1 MLNSESVFESIVDQK
16 QPIQLLTTLY
26 RKHTVPHALLF
37 TGIDGIGKKKCSI
50 AFAMLCNCINEGSFS
65 ENNVSFFN
73 KITPCGQCISCNKIL
88 SENHPDIIFIEP
100 SGASIKIDQIRELC
114 RTLTMKPFEARRRIV
129 IISNAQAM
137 STEAGNALLKNLEE
151 PPENTVFILTAL
163 QVSDLLPT
171 IVSRC
176 QHIRFNP
183 VAPERI
189 SEMLINHYD
198 IDKKDALL
206 VAHMANGS
214 LGKAVE
220 MIIAGK
226 KFDWIKYKRWL
237 LHVIFKNIQEDTS
250 IALQMAFASKLSEH
264 KEFLM
269 DSLDMIMSFFRDFVV
284 YQYYPENVIDS
295 DVRYYIQYVSEKVS
309 VESAVK
315 KIEAIQTVQK
325 DIRSSNIN
333 VRLILEALF
342 MKLAGI

>member
-16 QPIQLLTTLY
+16 QPIRLLTTLY
-26 RKHTVPHALLF
+26 RKHKVPHALLF

-50 AFAMLCNCINEGSFS
+50 AFAMLCNCINEGFFS
-65 ENNVSFFN
+65 ENNVSVFN
-73 KITPCGQCISCNKIL
+73 KITPCGQCTSCNKIL

-114 RTLTMKPFEARRRIV
+114 QTLTMKPFEARRRIV

-214 LGKAVE
+214 FGKAVE
-220 MIIAGK
+220 MIMAGK

-237 LHVIFKNIQEDTS
+237 LYILFENIQEDTS
-250 IALQMAFASKLSEH
+250 IVLQMAFALKLSMH

-269 DSLDMIMSFFRDFVV
+269 DSLDMIMSFFRDLVV
-284 YQYYPENVIDS
+284 YQYYPENIIDN